1 MALAL
6 TEAGIETEPGVPD
19 ETTAAATQSTAPPET
34 CAADLSDDDRPPFGD
49 HEDIVAA
56 GSDSDEDEA
65 SAAVSKRKK
74 GTASAARS
82 GRPVKVIPLK
92 TFAYVHSTRPK
103 PRGTLLTVNALSV
116 LLNFHIANIF

>member
-6 TEAGIETEPGVPD
+6 TEAGVETEPGVPD
-19 ETTAAATQSTAPPET
+19 ETTATAAQSTAPPET

-56 GSDSDEDEA
+56 GSDSDEDET
-65 SAAVSKRKK
+65 SAAVSRRKK
-74 GTASAARS
+74 DTASAARS

-92 TFAYVHSTRPK
+92 TFAPVHSTRQK
-103 PRGTLLTVNALSV
+103 PRGMFFTTSALDLYDGIST
-116 LLNFHIANIF
+116 